1 MSTSNPSTTVFPRII
16 RAGALFALGVAVVGS
31 LAGWL
36 VDGSRGVVSALIGA
50 GIAFL
55 FTAVT
60 GASIILATRL
70 TKGNL
75 LNPAYFGIVLG
86 GWLLKFILFL
96 VLLIVL
102 KDQPWLNTLVLFLS
116 IIVSVLGSLVID
128 MVVITR
134 SRMPYVDVALPGDN
148 QP

>member
-16 RAGALFALGVAVVGS
+16 RVGALFAVGVAVVGS

-50 GIAFL
+50 GIAFV

-128 MVVITR
+128 MVVIAR